1 MKLYRI
7 IERKALF
14 LWPHWLQMCRMRMK
28 GEGMEYHTSSNNV
41 YQFRQSQGWGGG
53 DRFPYVRKSSLS

>member
-1 MKLYRI
+1 MKLHDADRI

-28 GEGMEYHTSSNNV
+28 GEGMEYHTSTV
-41 YQFRQSQGWGGG
+41 KYL
-53 DRFPYVRKSSLS
+53 LSAHGRVT